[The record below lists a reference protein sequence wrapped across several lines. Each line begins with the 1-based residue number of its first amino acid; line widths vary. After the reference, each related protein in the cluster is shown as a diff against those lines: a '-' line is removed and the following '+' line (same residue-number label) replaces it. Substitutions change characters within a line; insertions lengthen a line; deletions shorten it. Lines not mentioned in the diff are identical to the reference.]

1 LPRPDWAE
9 QAPPLPLICLIA
21 AVILQPSLFL
31 YIMDKSGSKVQVGM
45 LIFRTL
51 LTLTKTGRGKQRPY
65 RYGGE
70 TAIMVTLR

>member
-1 LPRPDWAE
+1 
-9 QAPPLPLICLIA
+9 
-21 AVILQPSLFL
+21 
-31 YIMDKSGSKVQVGM
+31 MDKSGSKVQVGM